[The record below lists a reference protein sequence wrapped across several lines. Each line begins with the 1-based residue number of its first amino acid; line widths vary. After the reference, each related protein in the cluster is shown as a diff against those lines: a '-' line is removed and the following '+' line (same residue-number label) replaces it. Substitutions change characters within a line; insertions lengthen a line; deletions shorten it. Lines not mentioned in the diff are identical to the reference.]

1 VKNTSFSRYALS
13 VLVPVLFFINPLL
26 STAQQTGAKGKI
38 AGKIVDQTTNE
49 ALIGA
54 GVRMEGTNTGAVADF
69 DGKFSFMVD
78 AGLVTL
84 EAKLVGYGTKILKGI
99 VVKPNETTLITITLK
114 ESSVETQEVQVIAD
128 VSKNNENALLNDQR
142 SSNSIGSGVSAELL
156 AKTPDRN
163 LSESFRRINGTSIRD
178 GKFAMVR
185 GLSERY
191 NQGQLN
197 GVSIPSTE
205 PDRKAFALDLFPSN
219 LMDRIV
225 VSKTATPDQPGDF
238 AGGLIKIQT
247 LDIPYSNT
255 FSITLAGE
263 HQSLTTGKS
272 FGTIKSSKTDWLGFD
287 DGTRQHPKGTFGLE
301 EAVINP
307 NEQSKAYQSRIFNHQ
322 VVPNFSNARPN
333 LSGQISVGRRGKVFG
348 KTAGLVASVSYYQ
361 TVNRNEFFNVVK
373 DLGTKDSPDGDSTH
387 QDRYKTNSNLA
398 GILNFSIKPG
408 ASSKISLRNFFTQ
421 NGVDQ
426 VQLGNRNIVSGNGT
440 ILEQAKTTISFYEQN
455 SLLSNQLS
463 FEKYFGTAG
472 AKLEGIA
479 GTNLLYRLTPD
490 FSRLNYQRLGNTNPG
505 NIDSVQYR
513 LNAGDSRSN
522 LFNPA
527 FSGKFFSI
535 LKETSWSGNL
545 NYTQPFKIASLKNEA
560 KLGAY
565 YQERDR
571 TFRGRNY
578 LYSGNGIVNG
588 RDISTLGP
596 DSVFR
601 QENFGANLLIL
612 RETTKTSDFY
622 AANTALKA
630 AFIMNETAIGSL
642 GTKLIYGVRYESYYQ
657 SINSAIDRGSTKS
670 FLRVRNTTVEDW
682 FPSINA
688 NVSISPKWVVRLAA
702 SQTVNRPELRELSGF
717 QFYDPNLNAVIFGND
732 TLERASVQNFD
743 GKVEFY
749 PAPGIIFSVNG
760 FYKKFDRPIELVNG
774 GLQGF
779 TSFKYINAV
788 QAENFGV
795 EFEARTR
802 FNILDSAFGASIFGD
817 FTLFSNLSVIRSEVE
832 VLKGVSS
839 KRPIQGQ
846 SPYVFNMGLQYSS
859 EKNQFDV
866 TATYNRIGPRVAFA
880 DLEYRNL
887 IWERPRD
894 IVDLSIGKTYK
905 KFNFKLIFGDIFQQ
919 DLIQYQVLDRGGRK
933 EDNKGIGKWLSNA
946 PNYQKGQDIPFF
958 RYTYGRTVRVSVG
971 WKL

>member
-1 VKNTSFSRYALS
+1 MFL
-13 VLVPVLFFINPLL
+13 PVLILLNPLL
-26 STAQQTGAKGKI
+26 STAQQPSAKGKV
-38 AGKIVDQTTNE
+38 AGKILDQTTNE
-49 ALIGA
+49 PLIGA
-54 GVRMEGTNTGAVADF
+54 GVRVEATTTGATADF
-69 DGKFSFMVD
+69 DGKFAFAVE
-78 AGLVTL
+78 AGSVTL

-99 VVKPNETTLITITLK
+99 VVKPNETTLITIYLK
-114 ESSVETQEVQVIAD
+114 ESSVETKEVQIVAD
-128 VSKNNENALLNDQR
+128 VSKNNENSLLNDQR
-142 SSNSIGSGVSAELL
+142 ANNSIGSGVSAELL

-163 LSESFRRINGTSIRD
+163 LSESFRRISGTSIRD

-255 FSITLAGE
+255 FSMTLAGE
-263 HQSLTTGKS
+263 HHSLTTGKS
-272 FGTIKSSKTDWLGFD
+272 FGTIKSSTTDWLGFD
-287 DGTRQHPKGTFGLE
+287 NGVRQHPTNTLGQE
-301 EAVINP
+301 EADINP
-307 NEQSKAYQSRIFNHQ
+307 NEQLKGYQSKIFNNQ
-322 VVPNFSNARPN
+322 VVPNFRNAGPN

-348 KTAGLVASVSYYQ
+348 KTAGLVASISYYR
-361 TVNRNEFFNVVK
+361 TFNRNEFFNIFK
-373 DLGTKDSPDGDSTH
+373 DLGTPNSPDIDSTH

-398 GILNFSIKPG
+398 GILNFSFKPG

-426 VQLGNRNIVSGNGT
+426 VQIGNRNDIKGNGT
-440 ILEQAKTTISFYEQN
+440 ILDQTKTNISFYEQS

-463 FEKYFGTAG
+463 FEKYFGTGG

-490 FSRLNYQRLGNTNPG
+490 FSRLIYQRTGNTNPG
-505 NIDSVQYR
+505 NIDSVDYR
-513 LNAGDSRSN
+513 LNVGDKQSN
-522 LFNPA
+522 LFNPGI
-527 FSGKFFSI
+527 SGKFFSI
-535 LKETSWSGNL
+535 LKETSWSGSL
-545 NYTQPFKIASLKNEA
+545 NYTQPFKIAKIKNEA
-560 KLGAY
+560 KIGAY

-571 TFRGRNY
+571 TFNGRNY
-578 LYSGNGIVNG
+578 LYTGNGIVNG

-601 QENFGANLLIL
+601 QENFGADLLIL
-612 RETTKTSDFY
+612 RETTRTSDFY

-630 AFIMNETAIGSL
+630 AFLMNETSIGKL

-657 SINSAIDRGSTKS
+657 SITSALERGSSKT
-670 FLRVRNTTVEDW
+670 FLRTRNTTVEDW
-682 FPSINA
+682 FPSLNA
-688 NVSISPKWVVRLAA
+688 NVTINPKWVVRLAA
-702 SQTVNRPELRELSGF
+702 SRTVNRPELRELSGF

-732 TLERASVQNFD
+732 TIERASVQNFD

-749 PAPGIIFSVNG
+749 PASGVIFSVNA

-779 TSFKYINAV
+779 PSFKYINAV
-788 QAENFGV
+788 QAENYGI
-795 EFEARTR
+795 ELEARTR
-802 FNILDSAFGASIFGD
+802 FNMLDSAFGTRIFGD
-817 FTLFSNLSVIRSEVE
+817 FTLFSNLSVIRSDVK
-832 VLKGVSS
+832 VLKDSGSS

-846 SPYVFNMGLQYSS
+846 SPYVFNVGLQYNS
-859 EKNQFDV
+859 EKNLFDV

-894 IVDLSIGKTYK
+894 IVDISFGKTYK

-933 EDNKGIGKWLSNA
+933 EDNKGIRKWLSNA